1 MVDFGGKRFFFEE
14 KKQKSFACL
23 LSAHL
28 ATWGPAAG
36 ALLLAGCDLAPHYH
50 VPVTSVPVAYEDAAS
65 FRPAKPADTLP
76 RGAWWSLFRDPVLD
90 VLESQVD
97 GANPT
102 LAASLATFDR
112 ARALAAE
119 ANAGLFPTLTVGGH
133 ISTNRQSDRRPLRG
147 ANQPNQYLDN
157 GISAQATYEVD
168 LWDRVANSIKAG
180 REAAQ
185 ASAADLASTR
195 LSLHAE
201 LADAYALLR
210 GFDSQEH
217 VLRDAV
223 HAYEQAL
230 ALTQN
235 RFAGKISSGIDVTR
249 AQTQLEAARAGLTD
263 IQDRRAL
270 QEHEVAVLVGK
281 LPSQLHIAP
290 VAWPL
295 EQPEISPGLPS
306 TLLERRPD
314 VASAERQMAAANA
327 VIGVARAAFY
337 PTLSLNVLYGL
348 QDTGF
353 NIFSLPNDFWALGPG
368 LALPLFEGGLRDA
381 EEAAAVAAYRLA
393 EGEYRGTVL
402 TAFQQVEDALAE
414 IRLLGQEFEQEK
426 AAVAAAQRTVEMTT
440 NLYKDGASSYLEVVV
455 AQTSELQ
462 AEQTMVDL
470 RTRRIQAGVAL
481 IRALGGGW
489 TRSDLPTTKS
499 AGRIDVTSAR

>member
-1 MVDFGGKRFFFEE
+1 MR
-14 KKQKSFACL
+14 L
-23 LSAHL
+23 LAARHG
-28 ATWGPAAG
+28 WRAAG
-36 ALLLAGCDLAPHYH
+36 AVALLLQGCDLAPRYH
-50 VPVTSVPVAYEDAAS
+50 VPVTAVPVAYEEAAA
-65 FRPAKPADTLP
+65 FRPAAPADTLS
-76 RGAWWSLFRDPVLD
+76 RGNWWTLFHDPVLD
-90 VLESQVD
+90 ALEMQVD

-102 LAASLATFDR
+102 LAASLASFDR

-119 ANAGLFPTLTVGGH
+119 ANAGLFPTLVVGGH
-133 ISTNRQSDRRPLRG
+133 VSTNRQSDRRPLRG
-147 ANQPNQYLDN
+147 LDQPNQYLDN

-180 REAAQ
+180 RAAAQ
-185 ASAADLASTR
+185 ASAADFASTR

-201 LADAYALLR
+201 LADAYVLLR
-210 GFDSQEH
+210 GFDSQQH

-230 ALTQN
+230 ALTEN

-249 AQTQLEAARAGLTD
+249 AQTQLGAARAELTD
-263 IQDRRAL
+263 VQDRRTL

-281 LPSQLHIAP
+281 TPDQLRIAP
-290 VAWPL
+290 VPWPL
-295 EQPEISPGLPS
+295 EQPEVSPGVPS

-327 VIGVARAAFY
+327 IIGVARAAFY

-393 EGEYRGTVL
+393 EGEYRATVL

-414 IRLLGQEFEQEK
+414 IRLLGEEFEQEK
-426 AAVAAAQRTVEMTT
+426 AAVLASQRTVGMTT

-470 RTRRIQAGVAL
+470 RTRRIAASVAL
-481 IRALGGGW
+481 VRALGGGW
-489 TRSDLPTTKS
+489 SRADLPTPKTS
-499 AGRIDVTSAR
+499 GRIGVASAR